1 MILLHRYVRK
11 ETAAR
16 WRDLG
21 VELTVSDAKLDNITE
36 DFPRD
41 VERCC
46 SEMLSYWLRNDP
58 QASWNKL
65 IEALKHI
72 GKKVLA
78 KNIEI
83 DILKG
88 FVTSYVCTYII
99 TYCSCS

>member
-1 MILLHRYVRK
+1 MRLLHRYVRK
-11 ETAAR
+11 ETAAC

-21 VELTVSDAKLDNITE
+21 VELTISDAKLNNIAE

-46 SEMLSYWLRNDP
+46 SEMLSCWLRNDP

-88 FVTSYVCTYII
+88 FVTM
-99 TYCSCS
+99 

>member
-1 MILLHRYVRK
+1 MILLHRYVR
-11 ETAAR
+11 EEAASC

-21 VELTVSDAKLDNITE
+21 VELSISDAKLDIIANN
-36 DFPRD
+36 FPHD
-41 VERCC
+41 VEGCC
-46 SEMLSYWLRNDP
+46 SQILSLWLDIDP

-83 DILKG
+83 HILKG
-88 FVTSYVCTYII
+88 LVTSYVHIVAI
-99 TYCSCS
+99 SVD